1 MSIPSAPSA
10 AADSPGVG
18 NVVVR
23 TPGVSPES
31 LQNGSPIVIM
41 GPKLLSL
48 SPSFKPLIG
57 LSTTRVSR
65 RLDSGSPREGRT
77 TASANVL
84 PSLVHPVWAPTSGTS
99 TLECI
104 HWARNGGDPLDVPPS
119 SQCSKQLMDAE
130 QSSLNAAPG
139 RLLKPY
145 PPAGD
150 PSWRWGWPLCCCCG
164 GEKRH

>member
-1 MSIPSAPSA
+1 MMLMPSALSA

-18 NVVVR
+18 KAVR
-23 TPGVSPES
+23 TPGVFPES

-41 GPKLLSL
+41 GPKLLPLSL
-48 SPSFKPLIG
+48 SFKPLIG

-84 PSLVHPVWAPTSGTS
+84 PSLVHPVWAPIAGTS

-119 SQCSKQLMDAE
+119 SQCRCRI
-130 QSSLNAAPG
+130 SSGWVVTSCSAASG
-139 RLLKPY
+139 RLLKAH
-145 PPAGD
+145 PPARDRLLVPG
-150 PSWRWGWPLCCCCG
+150 
-164 GEKRH
+164 